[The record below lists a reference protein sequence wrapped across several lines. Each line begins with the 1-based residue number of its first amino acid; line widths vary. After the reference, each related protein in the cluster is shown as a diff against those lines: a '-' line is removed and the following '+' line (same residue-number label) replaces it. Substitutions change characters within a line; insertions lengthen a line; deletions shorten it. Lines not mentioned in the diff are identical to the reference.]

1 MERERVE
8 RASMAAQAD
17 PGVAVGEALA
27 DRRRAL
33 GYSVEDIALKL
44 KFRQRQIEALEQG
57 RFDGLSGPTFVRGMI
72 RGYARLVGLDPD
84 PLIERIASRFA
95 VPDDPLAAISLRKP
109 MPFSD
114 GSQRVNVA
122 YAALSLAM
130 IGVIG
135 AVAWEWHEERSAKNR
150 LAFVRAAQA
159 PLEPARVPVEVVATT
174 LAALEPPPSAVQEA
188 GRPAEVGEPRAQD
201 GTRRITLRFDRESW
215 VQIRARGG
223 RIVLSQLNP
232 AGTERVVEGRPPFD
246 LVIGN
251 AQHVR
256 LQYNDRSIDL
266 APHVKVEVARLTL
279 E

>member
-1 MERERVE
+1 MEPERVE

-17 PGVAVGEALA
+17 PGIAVGEALA

-44 KFRQRQIEALEQG
+44 KFRPRQIEALEQG
-57 RFDGLSGPTFVRGMI
+57 RFDSLSGPTFVRGMM

-95 VPDDPLAAISLRKP
+95 VPDDPLAAVSLRKP

-114 GSQRVNVA
+114 GSQRVNVV

-135 AVAWEWHEERSAKNR
+135 AVAWEWHEERSARNR
-150 LAFVRAAQA
+150 LVFVRAAQA
-159 PLEPARVPVEVVATT
+159 PLEPARVPVEVAATT
-174 LAALEPPPSAVQEA
+174 LAAVESPPAVQEA
-188 GRPAEVGEPRAQD
+188 GRPAEVEEPRAQD
-201 GTRRITLRFDRESW
+201 ATRRITLRFDRESW

-223 RIVLSQLNP
+223 RILLSQLNP

-256 LQYNDRSIDL
+256 LHYNDRSIDL
-266 APHVKVEVARLTL
+266 APHVKVEVARFTL